1 MPPFV
6 PFHHL
11 MYLDYHIIGTVKW
24 FNVRDGYGF
33 ITREDTKEDV
43 FVHKFGIARNN
54 PNKIKPSLGDGEKVQ
69 FDIVCVPWRTPEA
82 VHVSGVGGTT
92 VEGSPHAPNRHQPPP
107 HENPSSQAHI
117 SSKFPEPSSHAE
129 EVKPTPSQ
137 ESTTQ
142 TARFWFETETTNSNT
157 NVPTSTGS
165 DDDETSQSE
174 EDIPPLSHEYD
185 DEDEAI
191 PCPSLDAT
199 LQLLQESAMCFG
211 DCCHHLQDWI
221 TALLVLCQLEDVSS
235 RVPSEQMLKVL
246 LGLCQQLRDLGT
258 HCLIYAPLRRIKNT
272 FWRYHSYRLLN
283 RHDHTRDPRP
293 AYRSLNTWERTLYLE
308 EDIANATNIT
318 ADQIV
323 HDSQCT
329 NSEEYGKLLLRI
341 CNLFCASIEQDT
353 IVTTLYNCYR
363 RWRVF
368 CKHERGF
375 V

>member
-1 MPPFV
+1 MHQIGINHPRVKTPLLRRTRSTFPQPLLAGDNFV
-6 PFHHL
+6 P
-11 MYLDYHIIGTVKW
+11 VS
-24 FNVRDGYGF
+24 
-33 ITREDTKEDV
+33 RE
-43 FVHKFGIARNN
+43 N
-54 PNKIKPSLGDGEKVQ
+54 
-69 FDIVCVPWRTPEA
+69 
-82 VHVSGVGGTT
+82 
-92 VEGSPHAPNRHQPPP
+92 
-107 HENPSSQAHI
+107 
-117 SSKFPEPSSHAE
+117 AE
-129 EVKPTPSQ
+129 EVKPEADTPSQ
-137 ESTTQ
+137 ENTTQ
-142 TARFWFETETTNSNT
+142 TARIWFETETTNSNT

-165 DDDETSQSE
+165 GDDDECSQSE
-174 EDIPPLSHEYD
+174 EDIPRLSHEYD

-199 LQLLQESAMCFG
+199 LQLLQESAMCVG
-211 DCCHHLQDWI
+211 DCCHRLQGWI

-246 LGLCQQLRDLGT
+246 LGLCQQLRDLDT

-272 FWRYHSYRLLN
+272 LWRYHSYRLLN

-293 AYRSLNTWERTLYLE
+293 AYRSLNTWERTVYSE
-308 EDIANATNIT
+308 EDIAHATNIT

-375 V
+375 F